1 MNKKLESIGIVDVFC
16 DFDEYDSEYRKAFMQ
31 FEITENYELKNKFL
45 FLDDET
51 VYSEETFESSN
62 IFFKQ
67 IGIHSNKVKIQFGG
81 EIILL
86 NANQLKRLEQIITKY
101 EEHIEYG
108 NIR

>member
-31 FEITENYELKNKFL
+31 FEITANYELKNKFL
-45 FLDDET
+45 FLNNDT
-51 VYSEETFESSN
+51 VYNEEIFISSK

-67 IGIHSNKVKIQFGG
+67 LGIHRNKIKIQFGG

-86 NANQLKRLEQIITKY
+86 NASQLKRLELTIAKY
-101 EEHIEYG
+101 EE
-108 NIR
+108 